1 MPLSENVRLALSSL
15 RANKLRA
22 LLTMLGIIIGIG
34 AVIAIIT
41 VGDSL
46 SGSIEQ
52 EMASLGAL
60 DITLSV
66 NQKDDLFA
74 NANFDEMDGA
84 DQDRLFES
92 YEYRDPGPEDLLND
106 KVLEEYRKTF
116 ADQLKSVVIR
126 EELGSITAA
135 NGRHKAEGQLL
146 GVSPDQAALAKL
158 EMLAGR
164 FIDQRDRTDGR
175 AVAVVSDR
183 FVNQYFG
190 SRAKPADALG
200 KSFGTEA
207 GSTPLRLYI
216 VGVYKHKQEGKAK
229 ATSTDV
235 YMPVDSGVRLLQR
248 TPGYRNLTLQ
258 TKDGV
263 DNKQFMDRTKA
274 YFDSYYARNPYFTV
288 SVSSLEEAVKSMDK
302 VTQSMKLGVSAIAAI
317 SLLVGGIGVMNI
329 MMVSVTERTR
339 EIGVRMALGA
349 RSRII
354 LFQFIVEAVIICLIG
369 GLIGVILGVAA
380 GSAGAVMMNYPV
392 RPSIPAALGAVAF
405 SMAIGVFFGYYP
417 ARRAAMLDPIEALR
431 YE

>member
-1 MPLSENVRLALSSL
+1 MPLSENVRLALGSL

-46 SGSIEQ
+46 SGSVEQ
-52 EMASLGAL
+52 EMAGLGAR
-60 DITLSV
+60 DVTVSV
-66 NQKDDLFA
+66 TQKDDPFA
-74 NANFDEMDGA
+74 NVNFDELDAGE
-84 DQDRLFES
+84 QDALFENF
-92 YEYRDPGPEDLLND
+92 EYRSPEPSDLLTGEM
-106 KVLEEYRKTF
+106 LEDYREKF
-116 ADQLKSVVIR
+116 ADQLKALVVR
-126 EELGSITAA
+126 EELGSITAT
-135 NGRHKAEGQLL
+135 NGRFKAEGQLL
-146 GVSPDQAALAKL
+146 GVSPDQAVQVKL
-158 EMLAGR
+158 QLLAGR
-164 FIDQRDRTDGR
+164 FLTDRDGADGR

-183 FVNQYFG
+183 FVTQYFG

-200 KSFGTEA
+200 KSFRTDVNGI
-207 GSTPLRLYI
+207 PLRLYI
-216 VGVYKHKQEGKAK
+216 VGVYQHKQEGRSKP
-229 ATSTDV
+229 TSTEV

-248 TPGYRNLTLQ
+248 TPGYQTLTLQ

-263 DNKQFMDRTKA
+263 ESKPFMERTRA
-274 YFDSYYARNPYFTV
+274 YFGSYYARNPYFTV

-302 VTQSMKLGVSAIAAI
+302 VMQNMKLGISAIAAI

-349 RSRII
+349 KSRVI
-354 LFQFIVEAVIICLIG
+354 LLQFIVEAVIICLIG
-369 GLIGVILGVAA
+369 GLIGVVLGVAV
-380 GSAGAVMMNYPV
+380 GSAGAVVMNYPV
-392 RPSIPAALGAVAF
+392 RPSVPAAVVAVAF

-417 ARRAAMLDPIEALR
+417 ARRAALLDPIEALR